1 MKRKTPFTVL
11 SDEDSEFIEDLYNQY
26 YPIMK
31 KTAYKNTNDYDN
43 VDDIIHIGIE
53 KLIPNISTLKSIEC
67 CKRVAYIVKTIRN
80 AALDYNKHGAIA
92 NRVTKIGQEED
103 YSNSIPDARE
113 TPEEAYIMKETKE
126 ELAAA
131 MDTLSERDR
140 DLLKNKY
147 FLGYSDEEISEIMNI
162 PINNIRQYLV
172 LARRRLLKKLRQ
184 RGNKNE

>member
-1 MKRKTPFTVL
+1 
-11 SDEDSEFIEDLYNQY
+11 
-26 YPIMK
+26 
-31 KTAYKNTNDYDN
+31 
-43 VDDIIHIGIE
+43 
-53 KLIPNISTLKSIEC
+53 
-67 CKRVAYIVKTIRN
+67 
-80 AALDYNKHGAIA
+80 
-92 NRVTKIGQEED
+92 
-103 YSNSIPDARE
+103 
-113 TPEEAYIMKETKE
+113 MKETKE